1 MGVCDKPELPGYLFA
16 REGTNAY
23 FLLKELIWAFS
34 TQREISLGR
43 HKDSCFESQEKGGCV
58 EEAEPCGCW
67 PKTCLPSRE
76 FWNSGGILECCC
88 AAASPARAPW
98 YPGYS
103 SLLHTAT
110 FSLMEICSLQVS
122 EVFFYQL
129 WPEWRLFRSFLPREQ
144 TSITAGLS
152 GTKLITAK
160 AKGQYIKAECNNPF
174 SWRLSW
180 FPYKCRK
187 LYLNVH
193 LSGIRN
199 ANGEVIF
206 MSLCFDLLVEWN
218 SFWHSCHPVLLHR
231 CLSRVNFNWNKWQPM
246 ALMQVIG

>member
-1 MGVCDKPELPGYLFA
+1 MLGGFWNAAVLLPPLPGLLDTQGIPPSYIQPPSLWWKSA
-16 REGTNAY
+16 LCK
-23 FLLKELIWAFS
+23 FLKF
-34 TQREISLGR
+34 
-43 HKDSCFESQEKGGCV
+43 
-58 EEAEPCGCW
+58 
-67 PKTCLPSRE
+67 
-76 FWNSGGILECCC
+76 
-88 AAASPARAPW
+88 
-98 YPGYS
+98 
-103 SLLHTAT
+103 
-110 FSLMEICSLQVS
+110 
-122 EVFFYQL
+122 FFYQL